1 MTPKRRTHA
10 VIRARIATW
19 IGAAALVVAAALG
32 GALSA
37 TAQTMETPMLDP
49 WVPPT
54 LRKAAPRPP
63 AGGDA
68 LKAEVERKLR
78 ADFDAADVEHA
89 GTLTREQARA
99 GGLGYIVKGF
109 ERIDAAG
116 TGRVAFD
123 DVKRYLRANGANL

>member
-1 MTPKRRTHA
+1 MTRARSNARLP
-10 VIRARIATW
+10 ARIAAC
-19 IGAAALVVAAALG
+19 IVVAAIALG
-32 GALSA
+32 NALPA

-63 AGGDA
+63 AGGEA
-68 LKAEVERKLR
+68 LRAEVERKLR
-78 ADFDAADVEHA
+78 ADFDAADVERA

-99 GGLGYIVKGF
+99 AGLGYIVKSF
-109 ERIDAAG
+109 DRIDAAG

-123 DVKRYLRANGANL
+123 DVKRYLRSNGAHL